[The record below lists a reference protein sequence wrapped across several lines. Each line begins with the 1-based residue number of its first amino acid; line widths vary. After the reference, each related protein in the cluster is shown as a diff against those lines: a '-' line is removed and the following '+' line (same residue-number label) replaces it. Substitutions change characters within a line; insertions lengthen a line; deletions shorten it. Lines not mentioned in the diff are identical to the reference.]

1 MPVRGHGWTFH
12 RVFSP
17 SKCIKTSAAVGATC
31 GWTFR
36 GCVGMDSTSV
46 ATHTSGLASP
56 NGSTRTP
63 STLFATFATTAFSVD
78 RGFSIGSARRFRR
91 RLRPCYGRESKC
103 CPLCQLARRR
113 RLPSKGAFSPCHR
126 QNPKQGVYLGH
137 YTLDNDKLD
146 CVVRYQGMSLA
157 GGNRCLHAAHIPE
170 RKWHACLMPATTE
183 QYATQVQT
191 ELKLRSTSRGA
202 NNRLDILSLVSGVQD
217 SDDPRDQRRYNQGTT
232 SYVFVPWSDIPNHC
246 LNLPVSEMDFWI
258 PG

>member
-1 MPVRGHGWTFH
+1 MDGRSIECSLLPSASRLPRQLAQHVDGRSAAASGWTLHQSQHIHPGWRH
-12 RVFSP
+12 RM
-17 SKCIKTSAAVGATC
+17 AVQEPRPPCLLLSLLPLSQWTEVSLSDQPGDSGEDCAPATDGKAKSQARSLPGTLHVGQRQVRLCGA
-31 GWTFR
+31 
-36 GCVGMDSTSV
+36 V
-46 ATHTSGLASP
+46 P
-56 NGSTRTP
+56 
-63 STLFATFATTAFSVD
+63 
-78 RGFSIGSARRFRR
+78 
-91 RLRPCYGRESKC
+91 
-103 CPLCQLARRR
+103 
-113 RLPSKGAFSPCHR
+113 
-126 QNPKQGVYLGH
+126 
-137 YTLDNDKLD
+137 
-146 CVVRYQGMSLA
+146 RYVLA